1 MKILKIVL
9 LTIISIIALLLIVAL
24 FAPKNYEV
32 QRETIISAPKA
43 EVFNYI
49 KYLKNQ
55 DKYSKWATMDENM
68 ESTFSGIDGTVGFI
82 SAWKSE
88 NPDVGEGEQEITA
101 ITEGKK
107 IEYELRFIA
116 PFESKSPAF
125 ITTESTRENITK
137 VVWGFSG
144 NIDYPMNL
152 MLLMMDFELMIGD
165 DLQYGL
171 DKLKGILENQ

>member
-9 LTIISIIALLLIVAL
+9 LSLIGIIALLLIVAL
-24 FAPKNYEV
+24 FAPKSYDV
-32 QRETIISAPKA
+32 QRETIINAPKA
-43 EVFNYI
+43 EVFEYI

-55 DKYSKWATMDENM
+55 DNYSKWATMDENM
-68 ESTFSGIDGTVGFI
+68 ESTFSGTDGTVGFI

-101 ITEGKK
+101 ITEGEK
-107 IEYELRFIA
+107 IEYELRFIS
-116 PFESKSPAF
+116 PFESISPAF
-125 ITTESTRENITK
+125 ITTESTGENMTK

-144 NIDYPMNL
+144 NMDFPMNL
-152 MLLMMDFELMIGD
+152 ILVMMDFEQMIGD

-171 DKLKGILENQ
+171 DKLKEILEN